1 MDSSYFK
8 DQKNNKP
15 TENTTMTM
23 PLRNT
28 IEFAPTTDQDLL
40 IAPWTNPEK
49 SSFHDLVLKPEFA
62 ARRYKFPLG
71 TTWFRILPPL
81 PESKKAWMLGINV
94 LKYGGGQHVHT
105 RSVKAGGKSVFDLAY
120 AWLREHRPGD
130 LFSKSNM
137 AGIRLLPSPVS
148 VLWILVEEA
157 NKTVA
162 RLVVASGYDG
172 SRGGTPG
179 YGCQILRATQEL
191 DEDGRLIAKAAHP
204 TEGVQLCM
212 EKSQPPGS
220 RYPSYS
226 LRVGRTPAPID
237 QFLARMDP
245 EECAALT
252 PLESVVHIPS
262 ADEEWSILEKV
273 IGSETVAEI
282 RASQP

>member
-1 MDSSYFK
+1 
-8 DQKNNKP
+8 
-15 TENTTMTM
+15 MTSKI
-23 PLRNT
+23 

-40 IAPWTNPEK
+40 IAPWDNPAA
-49 SSFHDLVLKPEFA
+49 SSFHDLVLKPEFSP
-62 ARRYKFPLG
+62 RKYKFPLG
-71 TTWFRILPPL
+71 STWFRILPPL
-81 PESKKAWMLGINV
+81 PASKKGWMLGINV
-94 LKYGGGQHVHT
+94 LKYAGGQHAHP

-120 AWLREHRPGD
+120 AWLRDNRPAE
-130 LFSKSNM
+130 LFSKSNKT
-137 AGIRLLPSPVS
+137 GVRLLPSPVS
-148 VLWILVEEA
+148 VFWILVEEVG
-157 NKTVA
+157 KTVA

-252 PLESVVHIPS
+252 PLENVVYLPS

-273 IGSETVAEI
+273 IDPETVAEI
-282 RASQP
+282 RGAQ